1 MAAQKYEFQVTSAAC
16 YESLSCDQV
25 VTILNQT
32 SFDMKDCTYQE
43 GFLKSGKKIISIDFE
58 ILIYVISFSKF
69 SYKIV
74 TISTIIPEMSC
85 RLHHIYRNSAEFFFL

>member
-25 VTILNQT
+25 VTILNQI

-43 GFLKSGKKIISIDFE
+43 GFLKSGKKISIDFE
-58 ILIYVISFSKF
+58 ILIYVVSFSKF
-69 SYKIV
+69 SYK
-74 TISTIIPEMSC
+74 M
-85 RLHHIYRNSAEFFFL
+85 

>member
-43 GFLKSGKKIISIDFE
+43 GFLKSGKTIISIDFE
-58 ILIYVISFSKF
+58 TLMYVISFSKF
-69 SYKIV
+69 SYK
-74 TISTIIPEMSC
+74 M
-85 RLHHIYRNSAEFFFL
+85 

>member
-43 GFLKSGKKIISIDFE
+43 GFLKPGK
-58 ILIYVISFSKF
+58 
-69 SYKIV
+69 
-74 TISTIIPEMSC
+74 
-85 RLHHIYRNSAEFFFL
+85 

>member
-1 MAAQKYEFQVTSAAC
+1 MAAQKYEFLVTSAAC

-43 GFLKSGKKIISIDFE
+43 GFLESGK
-58 ILIYVISFSKF
+58 
-69 SYKIV
+69 
-74 TISTIIPEMSC
+74 
-85 RLHHIYRNSAEFFFL
+85 